1 MKFNERLKAARKYA
15 NLTQS
20 QLSEKIGTNS
30 QGKLITSQANLGK
43 LEKNPNSTGSKHVLD
58 IAIACGVNAYWLA
71 SGNGEMIINK
81 HQVNQDLQNYEMALV
96 GKKTGTVP
104 IISWV
109 KAGSFTECIDDAGE
123 YEQVVVDCEIRE
135 HTYALR
141 VIGDSMISDNAI
153 SFPEGI
159 VIIIEPSMQ
168 AVNNDFVIAKNG
180 DNEATFKQ
188 LIKDGGDWYLKPLN
202 NRYPIKLLGHADII
216 GVVRQAIMKFK

>member
-1 MKFNERLKAARKYA
+1 MTYTRLLEAAKILKQAERAAAVARLL
-15 NLTQS
+15 NISEQVLTNWKTRGIPA
-20 QLSEKIGTNS
+20 EKITIIA
-30 QGKLITSQANLGK
+30 KTLGCR
-43 LEKNPNSTGSKHVLD
+43 P
-58 IAIACGVNAYWLA
+58 YWLED
-71 SGNGEMIINK
+71 GEGEMLENK
-81 HQVNQDLQNYEMALV
+81 NHLNQEHANYEMALV